1 MENNDTKSISKE
13 KSEKGSNSCVIDLSL
28 DNENGLEEIE
38 LNERYETDNN
48 KIPLNKSFDD
58 IQNFKKKLN
67 LKDNFEN
74 ILDLGEEDLLSNNE
88 YDNNFRKTRSKT
100 FREKNYYN
108 KNSPIPKPIEIDE
121 YIKPLRLN
129 SHKTIIRES
138 SQKDLIECKSSDDKS
153 DPSQNYLNY
162 FSKDEDTDEEIKS
175 TLKINKINNKNE
187 INYFK
192 SKVSCKY
199 YNEYENVLNIEK
211 IFFKNINSQDS
222 ILIGKNQNIQNSQ
235 KRQFWHKHINVFK
248 KKLNLNK
255 IAEKAKEKSEKKIKK
270 ADTFTKNN
278 YEGLFLLGVLES
290 AAKEKKRRKTI
301 QNSKL
306 NKNNK
311 DDEDEK

>member
-1 MENNDTKSISKE
+1 MESYDTKNKSKE

-28 DNENGLEEIE
+28 DNEIGLEEIQF
-38 LNERYETDNN
+38 NEKSEMDNN
-48 KIPLNKSFDD
+48 KIALNKSFDD

-74 ILDLGEEDLLSNNE
+74 ILDLGEEDLLSDNE
-88 YDNNFRKTRSKT
+88 YDNNFGRTRSKT
-100 FREKNYYN
+100 YKEKSYY

-138 SQKDLIECKSSDDKS
+138 SQIDLIDCKSSDDKS
-153 DPSQNYLNY
+153 EPSQNYLNY
-162 FSKDEDTDEEIKS
+162 FSKDEDTDEEIKN
-175 TLKINKINNKNE
+175 TLKINKIKNKKE
-187 INYFK
+187 MKFFK
-192 SKVSCKY
+192 PKFNCKY
-199 YNEYENVLNIEK
+199 YNEYENILNIEK
-211 IFFKNINSQDS
+211 IFFKNINSQDN
-222 ILIGKNQNIQNSQ
+222 ILIGKNQNVQNSQ

-248 KKLNLNK
+248 KQLNLFKKTEK
-255 IAEKAKEKSEKKIKK
+255 IKEKSEIKIKK

-278 YEGLFLLGVLES
+278 YEGLFILGVLES

-301 QNSKL
+301 HNSKL

-311 DDEDEK
+311 NNEDEK

>member
-1 MENNDTKSISKE
+1 MESYDTKNKSKE

-28 DNENGLEEIE
+28 DNENVLEEIE
-38 LNERYETDNN
+38 LNEKSEMDNN
-48 KIPLNKSFDD
+48 KITLNKSFDD

-74 ILDLGEEDLLSNNE
+74 ILDLGEEGMLSDNE
-88 YDNNFRKTRSKT
+88 YDNNFGRTRSKT
-100 FREKNYYN
+100 YKEKSYY

-138 SQKDLIECKSSDDKS
+138 SQIDLIDCKSSDDKS
-153 DPSQNYLNY
+153 EPSQNYLNY
-162 FSKDEDTDEEIKS
+162 FSKDEDTDEEIKN
-175 TLKINKINNKNE
+175 TLKINKINDKKE
-187 INYFK
+187 MKFFK
-192 SKVSCKY
+192 PKFNCNY
-199 YNEYENVLNIEK
+199 YNEYENILNIEK
-211 IFFKNINSQDS
+211 IFFKNINSQDN

-248 KKLNLNK
+248 KQLNLFKNAK
-255 IAEKAKEKSEKKIKK
+255 KTKEKSEIKIKK

-278 YEGLFLLGVLES
+278 YEGLFILGVLES

-311 DDEDEK
+311 NDEDEK

>member
-1 MENNDTKSISKE
+1 MESYDTKNKSKE

-28 DNENGLEEIE
+28 DNENVLEEIE
-38 LNERYETDNN
+38 FNEKSEMDNN
-48 KIPLNKSFDD
+48 KITLNKSFDD

-74 ILDLGEEDLLSNNE
+74 ILDLGEEGMLSDNE
-88 YDNNFRKTRSKT
+88 YDNNFGRTRSKT
-100 FREKNYYN
+100 YKEKSYY

-138 SQKDLIECKSSDDKS
+138 SQIDLIDCKSSDDKS
-153 DPSQNYLNY
+153 EPSQNYLNY
-162 FSKDEDTDEEIKS
+162 FSKDEDTDEEIKN
-175 TLKINKINNKNE
+175 TLKINKINNKKE
-187 INYFK
+187 MKFFK
-192 SKVSCKY
+192 PKFNCNY
-199 YNEYENVLNIEK
+199 YNEYENILNIEK
-211 IFFKNINSQDS
+211 IFFKNINSQDN

-248 KKLNLNK
+248 KQLNLFKNTK
-255 IAEKAKEKSEKKIKK
+255 KTKEKSEIKIKK

-278 YEGLFLLGVLES
+278 YEGLFILGVLES

-311 DDEDEK
+311 NDEDEK

>member
-1 MENNDTKSISKE
+1 MESYDTKNKSKE

-28 DNENGLEEIE
+28 DNEIGLEEIQF
-38 LNERYETDNN
+38 NEKSEMDNN
-48 KIPLNKSFDD
+48 KIALNKSFDD

-74 ILDLGEEDLLSNNE
+74 ILDLGEEDLLSDNE
-88 YDNNFRKTRSKT
+88 YDNNFGRTRSKT
-100 FREKNYYN
+100 YKEKSYY

-138 SQKDLIECKSSDDKS
+138 SQIDLIDCKSSDDKS
-153 DPSQNYLNY
+153 EPSQNYLNY
-162 FSKDEDTDEEIKS
+162 FSKDEDTDEEIKN
-175 TLKINKINNKNE
+175 TLKINKINNKKE
-187 INYFK
+187 MKFFK
-192 SKVSCKY
+192 PKFNCKY
-199 YNEYENVLNIEK
+199 YNEYENILNIEK
-211 IFFKNINSQDS
+211 IFFKNINSQDN
-222 ILIGKNQNIQNSQ
+222 ILIGKNQNVQNSQ

-248 KKLNLNK
+248 KQLNLFKKTEK
-255 IAEKAKEKSEKKIKK
+255 IKEKSEIKIKK

-278 YEGLFLLGVLES
+278 YEGLFILGVLES

-301 QNSKL
+301 HNSKL

-311 DDEDEK
+311 NNEDEK

>member
-1 MENNDTKSISKE
+1 MESYDTKNKSKE

-28 DNENGLEEIE
+28 DNEIGLEEIE
-38 LNERYETDNN
+38 LNEKSEMDNN
-48 KIPLNKSFDD
+48 KITLNKSFDD

-74 ILDLGEEDLLSNNE
+74 ILDLGEEDLLSDNE
-88 YDNNFRKTRSKT
+88 YDNNFGRTRSKT
-100 FREKNYYN
+100 YKEKSYY

-138 SQKDLIECKSSDDKS
+138 SQIDLIDCKSSDDKS
-153 DPSQNYLNY
+153 EPSQNYLNY
-162 FSKDEDTDEEIKS
+162 FSKDEDTDEEIKN
-175 TLKINKINNKNE
+175 TLKINKIKNKKE
-187 INYFK
+187 MKFFK
-192 SKVSCKY
+192 PKFNCKY
-199 YNEYENVLNIEK
+199 YNEYENILNIEK
-211 IFFKNINSQDS
+211 IFFKNINSQDN

-248 KKLNLNK
+248 KQLNLFKKTEK
-255 IAEKAKEKSEKKIKK
+255 IKEKSEIKIKK

-278 YEGLFLLGVLES
+278 YEGLFILGVLES

-311 DDEDEK
+311 NDEDEK

>member
-1 MENNDTKSISKE
+1 MESYDTKNKSKE

-28 DNENGLEEIE
+28 DNENVLEEIE
-38 LNERYETDNN
+38 LNEKSEMDNN
-48 KIPLNKSFDD
+48 KITLNKSFDD

-74 ILDLGEEDLLSNNE
+74 ILDLGEEGMLSDNE
-88 YDNNFRKTRSKT
+88 YDNNFGRTRSKT
-100 FREKNYYN
+100 YKEKSYY

-138 SQKDLIECKSSDDKS
+138 SQIDLIDCKSSDDKS
-153 DPSQNYLNY
+153 ESSQKYLNY
-162 FSKDEDTDEEIKS
+162 FSKDEDTDEEIKN
-175 TLKINKINNKNE
+175 TLKINKINDKKE
-187 INYFK
+187 MKFFK
-192 SKVSCKY
+192 PKFNCNY
-199 YNEYENVLNIEK
+199 YNEYENILNIEK
-211 IFFKNINSQDS
+211 IFFKNINSQDN

-248 KKLNLNK
+248 KQLNLFKNAK
-255 IAEKAKEKSEKKIKK
+255 KTKEKSEIKIKK

-278 YEGLFLLGVLES
+278 YEGLFILGVLES

-311 DDEDEK
+311 NDEDEK

>member
-1 MENNDTKSISKE
+1 MESFDTKNKSKE

-28 DNENGLEEIE
+28 DNENVLEEIE
-38 LNERYETDNN
+38 LNEKSEMDNN
-48 KIPLNKSFDD
+48 KITLNKSFDD

-74 ILDLGEEDLLSNNE
+74 ILDLGEEGMLSDNE
-88 YDNNFRKTRSKT
+88 YDNNFGRTRSKT
-100 FREKNYYN
+100 YKEKSYY

-138 SQKDLIECKSSDDKS
+138 SQIDLIDCKSLDDKS
-153 DPSQNYLNY
+153 ESSQKYLNY
-162 FSKDEDTDEEIKS
+162 FSKDEDTDEEIKN
-175 TLKINKINNKNE
+175 TLKINKINDKKE
-187 INYFK
+187 MKFFK
-192 SKVSCKY
+192 PKFNCNY
-199 YNEYENVLNIEK
+199 YNEYENILNIEK
-211 IFFKNINSQDS
+211 IFFKNINSQDN

-248 KKLNLNK
+248 KQLNLFKNTK
-255 IAEKAKEKSEKKIKK
+255 KTKEKSEIKIKK

-278 YEGLFLLGVLES
+278 YEGLFILGVLES

-311 DDEDEK
+311 NDEDEK

>member
-1 MENNDTKSISKE
+1 MESYDTKNKSKE

-28 DNENGLEEIE
+28 DNENLLEEIE
-38 LNERYETDNN
+38 LNEKSEMDNN
-48 KIPLNKSFDD
+48 KITLNKSFDD

-74 ILDLGEEDLLSNNE
+74 ILDLGEEGMLSDNE
-88 YDNNFRKTRSKT
+88 YDNNFGRTRSKT
-100 FREKNYYN
+100 YKEKSYY

-138 SQKDLIECKSSDDKS
+138 SQIDLIDCKSSDDKS
-153 DPSQNYLNY
+153 EPSQNYLNY
-162 FSKDEDTDEEIKS
+162 FSKDEDTDEEIKN
-175 TLKINKINNKNE
+175 TLKINKINNKKE
-187 INYFK
+187 MKFFK
-192 SKVSCKY
+192 PKFNCNY
-199 YNEYENVLNIEK
+199 YNEYENILNIEK
-211 IFFKNINSQDS
+211 IFFKNINSQDN

-248 KKLNLNK
+248 KQLNLFKNAK
-255 IAEKAKEKSEKKIKK
+255 KTKEKSEIKIKK

-278 YEGLFLLGVLES
+278 YEGLFILGVLES

-311 DDEDEK
+311 NDEDEK

>member
-1 MENNDTKSISKE
+1 MESFDTKNKSKE

-28 DNENGLEEIE
+28 DNEIGIEEIE
-38 LNERYETDNN
+38 LNEKSEMDNN
-48 KIPLNKSFDD
+48 KITLNKSFDD

-74 ILDLGEEDLLSNNE
+74 ILDLGEERMLSDNE
-88 YDNNFRKTRSKT
+88 YDNNFGRTRSKT
-100 FREKNYYN
+100 YKEKSYY

-138 SQKDLIECKSSDDKS
+138 SQIDLIDCKSSDDKS
-153 DPSQNYLNY
+153 EPSQNYLNY
-162 FSKDEDTDEEIKS
+162 FSKDEDTDEEIKN
-175 TLKINKINNKNE
+175 TLKINKINDKKE
-187 INYFK
+187 MKFFK
-192 SKVSCKY
+192 PKFNCNY
-199 YNEYENVLNIEK
+199 YNEYENILNIEK
-211 IFFKNINSQDS
+211 IFFKNINSQDN

-248 KKLNLNK
+248 KQLNLFKNAK
-255 IAEKAKEKSEKKIKK
+255 KTKEKSEIKIKK

-278 YEGLFLLGVLES
+278 YEGLFILGVLES

-311 DDEDEK
+311 NDEDEK

>member
-1 MENNDTKSISKE
+1 MESYDTKDKSKE

-28 DNENGLEEIE
+28 DNEIGLEEIE
-38 LNERYETDNN
+38 LNEKSEMDNN
-48 KIPLNKSFDD
+48 KTALNKSFDD

-74 ILDLGEEDLLSNNE
+74 ILDLGEEGMLSDNE
-88 YDNNFRKTRSKT
+88 YDNNFGRTRSKT
-100 FREKNYYN
+100 YKEKSYY

-138 SQKDLIECKSSDDKS
+138 SQIDLIDCKSSDDKS
-153 DPSQNYLNY
+153 EPSQNYLNY
-162 FSKDEDTDEEIKS
+162 FSKDEDTDEEIKN
-175 TLKINKINNKNE
+175 TLKINKINNKKE
-187 INYFK
+187 MKFFK
-192 SKVSCKY
+192 PKFNCKY
-199 YNEYENVLNIEK
+199 YNEYENILNIEK
-211 IFFKNINSQDS
+211 IFFKNINSQDN

-248 KKLNLNK
+248 KQLNLFKNTK
-255 IAEKAKEKSEKKIKK
+255 KTKEKSEIKIKK

-278 YEGLFLLGVLES
+278 YEGLFILGVLES

-311 DDEDEK
+311 NDEDEK

>member
-1 MENNDTKSISKE
+1 MESYDTKDKCKE

-28 DNENGLEEIE
+28 DNEIGLEEIE
-38 LNERYETDNN
+38 LNEKSEMDNN
-48 KIPLNKSFDD
+48 KTALNKSFDD

-74 ILDLGEEDLLSNNE
+74 ILDLGEEGMLSDNE
-88 YDNNFRKTRSKT
+88 YDNNFGRTRSKT
-100 FREKNYYN
+100 YKEKSYY

-138 SQKDLIECKSSDDKS
+138 SQIDLIDCKSSDDKS
-153 DPSQNYLNY
+153 EPSQNYLNY
-162 FSKDEDTDEEIKS
+162 FSKDEDTDEEIKN
-175 TLKINKINNKNE
+175 TLKINKINNKKE
-187 INYFK
+187 MKFFK
-192 SKVSCKY
+192 PKFNCKY
-199 YNEYENVLNIEK
+199 YNEYENILNIEK
-211 IFFKNINSQDS
+211 IFFKNINSQDN
-222 ILIGKNQNIQNSQ
+222 ILIGKNQNVQNSQ

-248 KKLNLNK
+248 KQLNLFKTTEK
-255 IAEKAKEKSEKKIKK
+255 IKEKSEIKIKK

-278 YEGLFLLGVLES
+278 YEGLFILGVLES

-301 QNSKL
+301 QNNKL

-311 DDEDEK
+311 NNEDEK

>member
-1 MENNDTKSISKE
+1 MESFDTKNKSKE

-28 DNENGLEEIE
+28 DNENVLEEIE
-38 LNERYETDNN
+38 LNEKSEMDNN
-48 KIPLNKSFDD
+48 KITLNKSFDD

-74 ILDLGEEDLLSNNE
+74 ILDLGEEGMLSDNE
-88 YDNNFRKTRSKT
+88 YDNNFGRTRSKT
-100 FREKNYYN
+100 YKEKSYY

-138 SQKDLIECKSSDDKS
+138 SQIDLIDCKSSDDKS
-153 DPSQNYLNY
+153 EPSQNYLNY
-162 FSKDEDTDEEIKS
+162 FSKDEDTDEEIKN
-175 TLKINKINNKNE
+175 TLKINKINNKKE
-187 INYFK
+187 MKFFK
-192 SKVSCKY
+192 PKFNCNY
-199 YNEYENVLNIEK
+199 YNEYENILNIEK
-211 IFFKNINSQDS
+211 IFFKNINSQDN

-248 KKLNLNK
+248 KQLNLFKNAK
-255 IAEKAKEKSEKKIKK
+255 KTKEKSEIKIKK

-278 YEGLFLLGVLES
+278 YEGLFILGVLES

-311 DDEDEK
+311 NDEDEK

>member
-1 MENNDTKSISKE
+1 M
-13 KSEKGSNSCVIDLSL
+13 
-28 DNENGLEEIE
+28 
-38 LNERYETDNN
+38 
-48 KIPLNKSFDD
+48 
-58 IQNFKKKLN
+58 
-67 LKDNFEN
+67 
-74 ILDLGEEDLLSNNE
+74 
-88 YDNNFRKTRSKT
+88 
-100 FREKNYYN
+100 
-108 KNSPIPKPIEIDE
+108 
-121 YIKPLRLN
+121 
-129 SHKTIIRES
+129 
-138 SQKDLIECKSSDDKS
+138 IECKSSDDKS

-175 TLKINKINNKNE
+175 TLKINKINNNNE
-187 INYFK
+187 INYFR
-192 SKVSCKY
+192 SKVNCKY
-199 YNEYENVLNIEK
+199 YNEFENVLNIEK

-248 KKLNLNK
+248 KQLNIYK
-255 IAEKAKEKSEKKIKK
+255 KAEKIKEKSEIKIKK

-278 YEGLFLLGVLES
+278 YEGLFILGVLES

>member
-1 MENNDTKSISKE
+1 MESFDTKNKSKE

-28 DNENGLEEIE
+28 DNENVLEEIE
-38 LNERYETDNN
+38 LNEKSEMDNN
-48 KIPLNKSFDD
+48 KITLNKSFDD

-74 ILDLGEEDLLSNNE
+74 ILDLGEEGMLSDNE
-88 YDNNFRKTRSKT
+88 YDNNFGRTRSKT
-100 FREKNYYN
+100 YKEKSYY

-138 SQKDLIECKSSDDKS
+138 SQIDLIDCKSSDDKS
-153 DPSQNYLNY
+153 EPSQNYLNY
-162 FSKDEDTDEEIKS
+162 FSKDEDTDEEIKN
-175 TLKINKINNKNE
+175 TLKINKINNKKE
-187 INYFK
+187 MKFFK
-192 SKVSCKY
+192 PKFNCNY
-199 YNEYENVLNIEK
+199 YNEYENILNIEK
-211 IFFKNINSQDS
+211 IFFKNINSQDN

-248 KKLNLNK
+248 KQLNLFKNAK
-255 IAEKAKEKSEKKIKK
+255 KTKEKSEIKIKK

-278 YEGLFLLGVLES
+278 YEGLFILGVLES

-301 QNSKL
+301 QNSKF

-311 DDEDEK
+311 NDEDEK

>member
-1 MENNDTKSISKE
+1 MESFDTKNKSKE

-28 DNENGLEEIE
+28 DNENVLEEIE
-38 LNERYETDNN
+38 FNEKSEMDNN
-48 KIPLNKSFDD
+48 KITLNKSFDD

-74 ILDLGEEDLLSNNE
+74 ILDLGEEGMLSDNE
-88 YDNNFRKTRSKT
+88 YDNNFGRTRSKT
-100 FREKNYYN
+100 YKEKSYY

-138 SQKDLIECKSSDDKS
+138 SQIDLIDCKSSDDKS
-153 DPSQNYLNY
+153 EPSQNYLNY
-162 FSKDEDTDEEIKS
+162 FSKDEDTDEEIKN
-175 TLKINKINNKNE
+175 TLKINKINDKKE
-187 INYFK
+187 MKFFK
-192 SKVSCKY
+192 PKFNCNY
-199 YNEYENVLNIEK
+199 YNEYENILNIEK
-211 IFFKNINSQDS
+211 IFFKNINSQDN

-248 KKLNLNK
+248 KQLNLFKNAK
-255 IAEKAKEKSEKKIKK
+255 KTKEKSEIKIKK

-278 YEGLFLLGVLES
+278 YEGLFILGVLES

-311 DDEDEK
+311 NDEDEK